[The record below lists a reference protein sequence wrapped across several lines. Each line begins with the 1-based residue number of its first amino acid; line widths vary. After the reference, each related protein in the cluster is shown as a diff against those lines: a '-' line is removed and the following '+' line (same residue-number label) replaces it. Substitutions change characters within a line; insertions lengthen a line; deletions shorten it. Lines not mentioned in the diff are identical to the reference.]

1 MIDHYNAFISY
12 KHAEEDIRVA
22 RTIQSDLEHFHI
34 PRKIQKSTGHKKINR
49 IFLDKDEL
57 GAASDLSTEISYAL
71 EHADHLIVIC
81 STATKESRWVPREIE
96 YFLRNHT
103 RKQITT
109 VLVNG
114 EPEDVIPDILKYED
128 RTYKNINGREYTVR
142 VPLEPLSCDYRL
154 PRKQAKKQELPR
166 LASKLLSC
174 SYDELMNR
182 RRAYNT
188 RRLSIIFSVIL
199 AGILGFGGYLVYSKG
214 QIQQNLEDSLRN
226 QSLYLANESL
236 YATENEQRILG
247 IQLAL
252 EALPKDDDD
261 ERPVIPQ
268 AIRALHNSTLAYTT
282 QYSYG
287 IHTVWNYHM
296 SGYIGSGDCALSE
309 SGRELAA
316 WDPVGDIVVWDTIS
330 HEELI
335 KLHYPKGIKWAEF
348 LPGERLMIF
357 FEDKVALYQTS
368 DRTLLWELKHE
379 TYQSFDENCCIPL
392 SDDTLLLATS
402 TQLYRVSL
410 ADGTVKKKS
419 NLPETVRDTSITYAK
434 FKLSPDE
441 KNLAITYYISDNVNY
456 VLNQELMVFDLA
468 TEEHRELENTGYISR
483 MAWGDKD
490 HIIIAVSSDTMN
502 ASSSIG
508 NTATVKTDHITLRC
522 IGTMTMTERWNYDF
536 TSTNVMYQS
545 DFVQLPKNEAVAFY
559 HANKCEIFRVSDG
572 GKIAS
577 HNLNDP
583 IVLVQDPDEDGWP
596 FYVTSTGLLA
606 FPNNTDSV
614 TTYSFFTTDLK
625 DVFFRPNLGFFAHPS
640 NSTEI
645 LHYGLQ
651 VTDTDFTT
659 LDRGMDIKNM
669 QKNHLDTYA
678 LAALTIPDKT
688 AKEKAETEDETLPH
702 LYIAD
707 PTTAELRYVIPIQ
720 SEQPVTSTGST
731 LFGTYNGHY
740 YMGYTQSG
748 DGYRVLDVDLSS
760 GETKTI
766 ELIKDEYVDQ
776 DACTMFDGKL
786 YYCCKGGAENTQL
799 YTYDLTS
806 GETAT
811 YKIRDD
817 FFNSNLNF
825 APIVLPFSNSVFIS
839 SGEDDFIVHLDG
851 TPTEYL
857 TTPESWRSKLAVA
870 DPVNKRFALTDDSR
884 IRLTTAAVGEGI
896 DIQCPATPLA
906 MTFYSTGK
914 KDEVP
919 QLLVAYNSGSLCR
932 YNAETGELLGQA
944 DFTPHYDFDMNISFL
959 FDTPNNLMYMKL
971 GSSLSVIDTETWYEL
986 AYMSRC
992 LGYHG
997 PTDRIYSYAS
1007 PASYTATMGY
1017 FKHYSTYDLIRKAKD
1032 ILQGAELSDE
1042 KKIEYGIEI
1051 TTEEH

>member
-188 RRLSIIFSVIL
+188 RRLSILFSVIL

-261 ERPVIPQ
+261 LRPVMPQ
-268 AIRALHNSTLAYTT
+268 AIRALHDSTLAYTT

-287 IHTVWNYHM
+287 IHTIWNYHM
-296 SGYIGSGDCALSE
+296 SSYVSSGACALSE
-309 SGRELAA
+309 SGKELAA
-316 WDPVGDIVVWDTIS
+316 WDPIGEIVVWSTIT
-330 HEELI
+330 HEELLSI
-335 KLHYPKGIKWAEF
+335 HSTKGIDKAVF

-357 FEDKVALYQTS
+357 FRDKAALYQTS
-368 DRTLLWELKHE
+368 DSTMLWEMKYE
-379 TYQSFDENCCIPL
+379 TYHSMDSDCCIPM
-392 SDDTLLLATS
+392 SDGTILLAS
-402 TQLYRVSL
+402 GGELYRVSL
-410 ADGTVKKKS
+410 EDGTVKKKYT
-419 NLPETVRDTSITYAK
+419 LPEKVREISVTYSRFA
-434 FKLSPDE
+434 LSPDE
-441 KNLAITYYISDNVNY
+441 KNLAITYYITDESY
-456 VLNQELMVFDLA
+456 LMNQELMVFDLA
-468 TEEHRELENTGYISR
+468 TEEHREVENKGTILR
-483 MAWGDKD
+483 FIWGDND
-490 HIIIAVSSDTMN
+490 HVLIAVSPETMS
-502 ASSSIG
+502 ASLSVG
-508 NTATVKTDHITLRC
+508 GMARVKTDHMTLRC

-545 DFVQLPKNEAVAFY
+545 DFVCLPKNEAVAFY

-596 FYVTSTGLLA
+596 FYITSTGLLA
-606 FPNNTDSV
+606 FPYNNDTV
-614 TTYSFFTTDLK
+614 TTYSFFTDNLK
-625 DVFFRPNLGFFAHPS
+625 DVFFRPNIGFFAHPS
-640 NSTEI
+640 NSPEI

-651 VTDTDFTT
+651 VTDNEFTQ
-659 LDRGMDIKNM
+659 LDRGKELKHMNRS
-669 QKNHLDTYA
+669 HLDSYT
-678 LAALTIPDKT
+678 LAVLTIPDQKD
-688 AKEKAETEDETLPH
+688 AEQAETEEEKLPC

-707 PTTAELRYVIPIQ
+707 PNTAELRYVIPIR
-720 SEQPVTSTGST
+720 SEEPLSLSGNR
-731 LFGTYNGHY
+731 LLGTYNGHF

-748 DGYRVLDVDLSS
+748 DGYRVLDVDLAS

-766 ELIKDEYVDQ
+766 ELVRDEYVDQ
-776 DACTMFDGKL
+776 NACTLYEGKL
-786 YYCCKGGAENTQL
+786 YCCYQGGAKNKQL
-799 YTYDLTS
+799 YTYDLSS
-806 GETAT
+806 GETT
-811 YKIRDD
+811 SYKISDD
-817 FFNSNLNF
+817 VTLAGMNIS
-825 APIVLPFSNSVFIS
+825 PIVLPFSNSVFLS
-839 SGEDDFIVHLDG
+839 CGENDLIVHLDG
-851 TPTEYL
+851 APTEFL
-857 TTPESWRSKLAVA
+857 TMPESWHSRNVAV

-884 IRLTTAAVGEGI
+884 IRLTTAAGGEGI
-896 DIQCPATPLA
+896 DIQCPSQPLA
-906 MTFYSTGK
+906 MSFYSTGEK
-914 KDEVP
+914 GEIP
-919 QLLVAYNSGSLCR
+919 QLLVAYNNGSLSR
-932 YNAETGELLGQA
+932 YNAETGALLGQT
-944 DFTPHYDFDMNISFL
+944 DYIPYSGYDLETSFTFDPAKNLLFL
-959 FDTPNNLMYMKL
+959 KL
-971 GSSLSVIDTETWYEL
+971 DSSLSIFDTETWYEV
-986 AYMSRC
+986 ANTSRC
-992 LGYHG
+992 FGYHRL
-997 PTDRIYSYAS
+997 TDRIYSYAT
-1007 PASYTATMGY
+1007 PETYTTVMGY
-1017 FKHYSTYDLIRKAKD
+1017 FNHYTVDDLIRKAKD

-1042 KKIEYGIEI
+1042 TKIEYGIEI
-1051 TTEEH
+1051 STEEH